1 MAERIT
7 GGGLS
12 DRPDPETLDR
22 VPRAKTADECF
33 QRSAEALA
41 YAEEKFLLGAPSKA
55 AVAISL
61 SREYRALGKVMAE
74 TNGAD

>member
-12 DRPDPETLDR
+12 ERADPETIKR
-22 VPRAKTADECF
+22 VPRATTADECL
-33 QRSAEALA
+33 QRASEALA

-74 TNGAD
+74 TNGSD